1 MTTSEL
7 SLRELRNFGL
17 IFAALL
23 ALVAGVLLPWLWSF
37 GWPRWPWLLAGLIA
51 ACALLRPAWLRGPYR
66 YWMKFGHALGWFNTR
81 LLLGLVFFLLF
92 VPFGLIA
99 RLFGKDPL
107 HKGFDPAATTYRVP
121 SVARPPSHMER
132 PF

>member
-1 MTTSEL
+1 MTTPEL

-23 ALVAGVLLPWLWSF
+23 VLVAGVLLPWLWSF

-51 ACALLRPAWLRGPYR
+51 ACALLRPAWLRSPYR
-66 YWMKFGHALGWFNTR
+66 GWMKFGHALGWFNTR

-92 VPFGLIA
+92 VPFGLVA

-107 HKGFDPAATTYRVP
+107 HKGFDPTATTYRVP